1 MIAMATEIANLM
13 KKQSFHLH
21 LLVWVDYNHLGQIFF
36 LLPLQDDVH
45 LHFSL
50 PKTIFYVF
58 RFIKRQVFEIKN
70 CFAVRLQQK
79 IKIYV

>member
-1 MIAMATEIANLM
+1 MAGFTMIAVAAQIANLM
-13 KKQSFHLH
+13 KKQSFHVR

-45 LHFSL
+45 LRFSL

-58 RFIKRQVFEIKN
+58 SRVH
-70 CFAVRLQQK
+70 
-79 IKIYV
+79 